1 MPVSF
6 QDILFAYEFVA
17 GSDLGEHQAFL
28 CRRTGEIYSHSDLGE
43 VEDEQLPEDVG
54 DEEKYLAIPG
64 KRDLDLGKPL
74 VLDFASECLPDA
86 FDVVRDIFN
95 RKGAYRNFRALLI
108 RRKALERWYAFEA
121 ARTEQALR
129 EWCEMNEI
137 ELAG

>member
-54 DEEKYLAIPG
+54 DEEKYAISILAS
-64 KRDLDLGKPL
+64 RW
-74 VLDFASECLPDA
+74 CWTLPA
-86 FDVVRDIFN
+86 NACRTRSTRCEIFST
-95 RKGAYRNFRALLI
+95 G
-108 RRKALERWYAFEA
+108 KALTGIFEP
-121 ARTEQALR
+121 
-129 EWCEMNEI
+129 C
-137 ELAG
+137 